1 MKNNEILE
9 RLRNYNFFQ
18 RLDLK
23 NEYEDRLERFL
34 IMVGRSQK
42 FQLENGNK
50 INYSIIKKLL
60 KKKNI
65 DMKRDEHEYNKH
77 KIQLFVEKNIDSL
90 KWRILDDLNVIFKTE
105 KIKFCF
111 IKEKNDTTT
120 KKTETKIP
128 KITISK
134 RLEKYNFPIKSIG
147 IFENYKELLENFL
160 IVTAKSNLFKLQR
173 TNEDLTYSVIKFLLS
188 KKCIPIK
195 INPFE
200 YNFKG
205 IPKNIYDN
213 LESLKYNMLSDLNEI
228 FDKEDIEFS
237 FKNNRIDNINNKKV
251 DIEEIKRIVNILRKY
266 NFKNISND
274 LIKEFQER
282 LEKFLILVRKTK
294 LFQIKETKEP
304 ITFEIAN
311 MLMKKKNLTL
321 MKNKKEFQNGGLQ
334 EKFLNELDVKKHQ
347 ILNDLNFIFKKD
359 NIEFELVTERI
370 INNTNTNNEELKDI
384 ISILDEFDF
393 CHKKNK
399 GNNLIEICQ
408 EMLVEYMV
416 RVVKMNCFKIEK
428 NTTINYETILELLK
442 KKEIN
447 ISITKD
453 DFLEKVKNILYI
465 KISLLKDKMLNS
477 LNRIFEKDK
486 ILFSFNEEDI
496 TKLDEKMWLEMNE
509 TMENDSL
516 EFCFEQI
523 NKGYKTLFLDL
534 DEISENKYQKVINY
548 ANNNS
553 YKLIAFS
560 RVPIN
565 QNRIATRVLFEKL

>member
-18 RLDLK
+18 RIDLK

-111 IKEKNDTTT
+111 KKEKNDTTT

-134 RLEKYNFPIKSIG
+134 RLEKYNFPIKGTG

-160 IVTAKSNLFKLQR
+160 IVTAKSSLFKLKR

-213 LESLKYNMLSDLNEI
+213 LENLKYNMLSDLNEI

-237 FKNNRIDNINNKKV
+237 FKDNRIDNINNKKV
-251 DIEEIKRIVNILRKY
+251 NIEDIKRIVNILRKY

-321 MKNKKEFQNGGLQ
+321 IKNKKEFQNGGLQ

-359 NIEFELVTERI
+359 NIEFELVTEI
-370 INNTNTNNEELKDI
+370 ITNHTNINNEELKNI
-384 ISILDEFDF
+384 INILDEFDF
-393 CHKKNK
+393 CRKKNK

-442 KKEIN
+442 KKGIN
-447 ISITKD
+447 ISITKN
-453 DFLEKVKNILYI
+453 DFLGKVKNILYI
-465 KISLLKDKMLNS
+465 KISLLKDKILNS

-486 ILFSFNEEDI
+486 ILFSFNDEDI

-534 DEISENKYQKVINY
+534 DEISENKYQKVINF

-560 RVPIN
+560 RVPID

>member
-77 KIQLFVEKNIDSL
+77 KIQLFVEKNINSL
-90 KWRILDDLNVIFKTE
+90 KWRILDDLNIIFKTE

-111 IKEKNDTTT
+111 KKEKNDTTT

-134 RLEKYNFPIKSIG
+134 RLEKYNFPIKNTG

-195 INPFE
+195 TNPFE

-213 LESLKYNMLSDLNEI
+213 LESLKYNMLIDLNEI

-237 FKNNRIDNINNKKV
+237 FKNNIIDNTNNKKV

-274 LIKEFQER
+274 LI
-282 LEKFLILVRKTK
+282 
-294 LFQIKETKEP
+294 
-304 ITFEIAN
+304 
-311 MLMKKKNLTL
+311 
-321 MKNKKEFQNGGLQ
+321 
-334 EKFLNELDVKKHQ
+334 
-347 ILNDLNFIFKKD
+347 
-359 NIEFELVTERI
+359 
-370 INNTNTNNEELKDI
+370 
-384 ISILDEFDF
+384 
-393 CHKKNK
+393 
-399 GNNLIEICQ
+399 
-408 EMLVEYMV
+408 
-416 RVVKMNCFKIEK
+416 
-428 NTTINYETILELLK
+428 
-442 KKEIN
+442 
-447 ISITKD
+447 
-453 DFLEKVKNILYI
+453 
-465 KISLLKDKMLNS
+465 
-477 LNRIFEKDK
+477 
-486 ILFSFNEEDI
+486 
-496 TKLDEKMWLEMNE
+496 
-509 TMENDSL
+509 MENDNL

>member
-251 DIEEIKRIVNILRKY
+251 DIEEIKRIVNILKKY

-416 RVVKMNCFKIEK
+416 RVVKMIPLIIKRQQNFS
-428 NTTINYETILELLK
+428 NINNMVSYIVKPNFALK
-442 KKEIN
+442 FHFE
-447 ISITKD
+447 TKD
-453 DFLEKVKNILYI
+453 EDKREMNIVFQDFLGFDNGGRYFFNILNQF
-465 KISLLKDKMLNS
+465 LNPYE
-477 LNRIFEKDK
+477 NIENFIFEKQNNDFYKEIKKDLNLDPKKLKNYYNRELNFRAKAQAIYK
-486 ILFSFNEEDI
+486 ILNKIIYELGYDENTKITNEILNDI
-496 TKLDEKMWLEMNE
+496 EIYLN
-509 TMENDSL
+509 
-516 EFCFEQI
+516 Q
-523 NKGYKTLFLDL
+523 KGVKF
-534 DEISENKYQKVINY
+534 Q
-548 ANNNS
+548 
-553 YKLIAFS
+553 
-560 RVPIN
+560 
-565 QNRIATRVLFEKL
+565 

>member
-1 MKNNEILE
+1 M
-9 RLRNYNFFQ
+9 
-18 RLDLK
+18 
-23 NEYEDRLERFL
+23 
-34 IMVGRSQK
+34 
-42 FQLENGNK
+42 
-50 INYSIIKKLL
+50 
-60 KKKNI
+60 
-65 DMKRDEHEYNKH
+65 
-77 KIQLFVEKNIDSL
+77 
-90 KWRILDDLNVIFKTE
+90 
-105 KIKFCF
+105 
-111 IKEKNDTTT
+111 
-120 KKTETKIP
+120 
-128 KITISK
+128 
-134 RLEKYNFPIKSIG
+134 
-147 IFENYKELLENFL
+147 
-160 IVTAKSNLFKLQR
+160 
-173 TNEDLTYSVIKFLLS
+173 IKFLLS

-195 INPFE
+195 TNPFE

-237 FKNNRIDNINNKKV
+237 FKNNRIDNTNNKKV

-311 MLMKKKNLTL
+311 MLIEKKNLTL

-370 INNTNTNNEELKDI
+370 TNNTNINNEELKNI
-384 ISILDEFDF
+384 INILTEFDF
-393 CHKKNK
+393 CRKKNK
-399 GNNLIEICQ
+399 GNNLMEICQ

-442 KKEIN
+442 KKGIN
-447 ISITKD
+447 ISITKN

-509 TMENDSL
+509 TMENDNL
-516 EFCFEQI
+516 EFCYEQI

>member
-1 MKNNEILE
+1 MKNIEILE

-18 RLDLK
+18 RIDLK
-23 NEYEDRLERFL
+23 NEFEDRLERFL

-77 KIQLFVEKNIDSL
+77 KIQLFVEKNINSL
-90 KWRILDDLNVIFKTE
+90 KWRILDDLNIIFKTE
-105 KIKFCF
+105 NIKLCF
-111 IKEKNDTTT
+111 KKEKNDTTT

-134 RLEKYNFPIKSIG
+134 RLEKYNFPIKNTG

-195 INPFE
+195 TNPFE

-213 LESLKYNMLSDLNEI
+213 LESLKYNMLIDLNEI

-237 FKNNRIDNINNKKV
+237 FKNNRIDNTNNKKV

-311 MLMKKKNLTL
+311 MLMEKKNLTL

-359 NIEFELVTERI
+359 NIEFELVTEII
-370 INNTNTNNEELKDI
+370 INHTNINNEELKNI
-384 ISILDEFDF
+384 INILDEFDF
-393 CHKKNK
+393 CRKKNK

-442 KKEIN
+442 KKGIN
-447 ISITKD
+447 ISITKN

-486 ILFSFNEEDI
+486 ILFSFNDEDI

-509 TMENDSL
+509 TMENDNL

-565 QNRIATRVLFEKL
+565 QNRIATRVLFEKI

>member
-18 RLDLK
+18 RIDLK

-77 KIQLFVEKNIDSL
+77 KIQLFVEKNINSL

-134 RLEKYNFPIKSIG
+134 RLEKYNFPIKNTG

-160 IVTAKSNLFKLQR
+160 IVVAKSNLFKLQR

-195 INPFE
+195 TNPFE

-213 LESLKYNMLSDLNEI
+213 LESLKYNMLIDLNEI

-237 FKNNRIDNINNKKV
+237 FKNNRIDNTNNKKV

-274 LIKEFQER
+274 LIIENYPN
-282 LEKFLILVRKTK
+282 LEVMAINKIKKMIPLIIKRQQNFSNINNIVSYIVKPNFALKFH
-294 LFQIKETKEP
+294 FETKDEDKREMN
-304 ITFEIAN
+304 IV
-311 MLMKKKNLTL
+311 
-321 MKNKKEFQNGGLQ
+321 FQDFLGFDNGGRYFFNILNQ
-334 EKFLNELDVKKHQ
+334 FLNPYEEIENFIFENQNNDFYKEIKKDLNLEPKTLKHYYNKELNFRAKVQAIYKILNKIIYELGYDENTKITNE
-347 ILNDLNFIFKKD
+347 ILNDIETYLNQK
-359 NIEFELVTERI
+359 E
-370 INNTNTNNEELKDI
+370 
-384 ISILDEFDF
+384 
-393 CHKKNK
+393 
-399 GNNLIEICQ
+399 
-408 EMLVEYMV
+408 
-416 RVVKMNCFKIEK
+416 VKF
-428 NTTINYETILELLK
+428 
-442 KKEIN
+442 
-447 ISITKD
+447 
-453 DFLEKVKNILYI
+453 
-465 KISLLKDKMLNS
+465 
-477 LNRIFEKDK
+477 
-486 ILFSFNEEDI
+486 
-496 TKLDEKMWLEMNE
+496 
-509 TMENDSL
+509 
-516 EFCFEQI
+516 Q
-523 NKGYKTLFLDL
+523 
-534 DEISENKYQKVINY
+534 
-548 ANNNS
+548 
-553 YKLIAFS
+553 
-560 RVPIN
+560 
-565 QNRIATRVLFEKL
+565 